1 MLLAAQI
8 AAGLVM
14 LIHIYIVLLET
25 VLFDS
30 RGKKAF
36 GLTDEAAAVL
46 RPAMS
51 NQGCYNGFLVLAL
64 AIGLFYPD
72 PVTASAFKTYGLAC
86 VAIAGVWGA
95 MTVKRSI
102 LLVQTVPAAVALVLG
117 YLA

>member
-72 PVTASAFKTYGLAC
+72 PVTASAFKTYGLVC